1 MVRLVGI
8 ALVALGVLALVYG
21 GFTYTR
27 DSHELR
33 LGAVELSLKQ
43 KEHVNVPVWFGVG
56 TVAFGVA
63 LLLVAR
69 K

>member
-1 MVRLVGI
+1 MVRIIGIVLV
-8 ALVALGVLALVYG
+8 VAGVLALVYG

-27 DSHELR
+27 DTHDLK
-33 LGAVELSLKQ
+33 LGPVELSLKQ
-43 KEHVNVPVWFGVG
+43 KERVNVPVWFGVG
-56 TVAFGVA
+56 TIAFGVA